1 MYRTIILISIMALIL
16 LIGCA
21 RHSEELVPN
30 GVVHVYDS
38 PVGGRLV
45 GTADGPMDIVGYD
58 YPDKTRY
65 VVKVCFKG
73 VVGYVRDGSKSIR
86 RAGVKRMPHCVGK
99 DS

>member
-1 MYRTIILISIMALIL
+1 MALIL

-38 PVGGRLV
+38 PAGGRLL
-45 GTADGPMDIVGYD
+45 GAADGPMDIVGYD

-73 VVGYVRDGSKSIR
+73 GVGYVRDGSKSIR
-86 RAGVKRMPHCVGK
+86 RVGAKRISHCGGK